1 MLPEEKARVK
11 IDKQLRNAGWD
22 IISRNEYLPNST
34 TAVKEALMVGNT
46 ESDYL
51 LFVDGKAIAVVEAKR
66 EENPLGDEVKKQAE
80 DYAVSPQSW
89 YALWFEKLIPL
100 VYMANGN
107 KIYFKNMLV
116 EDSEYEELSQ
126 MHSPK
131 KMLQIIGKK
140 SEYGA
145 LPLLEKR
152 GLRDCQYK
160 AETKLEE
167 SLKLGNKKNLAVL
180 ATGSGKTYLACLA
193 SYRLLN
199 YTQTKRILFLADRN
213 NLAKQ
218 ALSEFSLFDRTENM
232 QQMGNLYTIK
242 RLRKENDVNADIVI
256 STIQKLFA
264 VLTGQ
269 AIQDG
274 NEDEEDELAKKNE
287 EKESKEVVE
296 LCNDLKL
303 PPDYFQL
310 IIVDECHR
318 SIYGKW
324 KKVLDYFSGATVL
337 GLTATPT
344 PEAYAFF
351 NNNIIENYK
360 YEDSIVDGVNVPS
373 RIYRIITDVT
383 AHGGT
388 IEQGAKVVET
398 AKRTGKSETHAA
410 PITVEYGSS
419 ELDRSVVNKNQIR
432 EVLLAYKKAIYEDL
446 YPERDKKWEFIPK
459 TLIFAKDDNHAAEIV
474 EIAEDVFKTEF
485 ENNTL
490 PKNYVQ
496 KITYTAGDSDAL
508 ITDLRTTKDFR
519 IAVTVTLVATGTDVK
534 PLEVVLFMKDVHS
547 DVLYTQM
554 KGRGCRIISDDK
566 LKEVTPNA
574 DTKECYYIVDAVGVT
589 ESEKHIPKPGVGP
602 GPKRPLS
609 LEHLL
614 ERLAHNEVSDDNLM
628 LLRDYCSTINRRYEE
643 SVLFGRHLDYFITSY
658 GFAPRKLA
666 NDINTA
672 FAEGTLV
679 EYISPSHDNTARM
692 ALIYCLIGN
701 LQARNKLLEMQRG
714 YMVESGDDDKVLY
727 AGFSKESAKTY
738 IENFEKYL
746 DDNKDSIEALR
757 IIYNSE
763 DTLITH
769 EMLMELQDRLLAE
782 SRQYGAYQIW
792 KNYKLLDEQGDVE
805 ALDGKANV
813 NALTNLI
820 QIVRYAYKKNQKLTS
835 LINGY
840 AQRFSLYCG
849 RAQRVLTEDQKD
861 IMQQIAEY
869 IINDGAITV
878 MELNE
883 TDTEFFHTYLLVDL
897 VCLCRNPFSSILS
910 YSQFSNH
917 LYIFSNDR
925 IAFRLPDF
933 TIEYVISQYGKI
945 DVAFSAVA
953 MSTN

>member
-22 IISRNEYLPNST
+22 IVSRNEYLPNST
-34 TAVKEALMVGNT
+34 SAIKEALMGGNT

-51 LFVDGKAIAVVEAKR
+51 LFIDGKAIAVVEAKR
-66 EENPLGDEVKKQAE
+66 EDNPLGDEVKKQAE
-80 DYAVSPQSW
+80 DYAVSPQDW
-89 YALWFEKLIPL
+89 YGLWFEKLIPL

-116 EDSEYEELSQ
+116 EDADYEELPQ

-131 KMLQIIGKK
+131 KMLQIVGKT

-145 LPLLEKR
+145 LPLIEKR
-152 GLRDCQYK
+152 GLRDCQYR
-160 AETKLEE
+160 AEVKFEE
-167 SLKLGNKKNLAVL
+167 SLKMGNKKNLAVL

-199 YTQTKRILFLADRN
+199 YTPTKRILFLVDRN
-213 NLAKQ
+213 NLARQ
-218 ALSEFSLFDRTENM
+218 TESEFSVFDRTEG
-232 QQMGNLYTIK
+232 QQKMGNLYTIN
-242 RLRKENDVNADIVI
+242 RLKKEEDIKGDIVI
-256 STIQKLFA
+256 STIQKLFC

-269 AIQDG
+269 EINDSDEDA
-274 NEDEEDELAKKNE
+274 EDEKAKADE
-287 EKESKEVVE
+287 EKDSKTVID
-296 LCNDLKL
+296 LGNDLKL

-344 PEAYAFF
+344 PEAYAYF
-351 NNNIIENYK
+351 NKNVIEEYT
-360 YEDSIVDGVNVPS
+360 YDDSVVDGVNVPP

-383 AHGGT
+383 AHGGA
-388 IEQGAKVVET
+388 IEKGTKITEKS
-398 AKRTGKSETHAA
+398 KRTGKSETIDAGVS
-410 PITVEYGSS
+410 VEYGAA
-419 ELDRSVVNKNQIR
+419 ELDRSVVNKKQIK
-432 EVLLAYKKAIYEDL
+432 EVLMAYKKAIYEDL
-446 YPERDKKWEFIPK
+446 YPSREQKWESIPK
-459 TLIFAKDDNHAAEIV
+459 TLIFAKSDPHANDIV
-474 EIAEDVFKTEF
+474 EIAEEVFKVEF
-485 ENNTL
+485 ENGKL
-490 PKNYVQ
+490 PKNFVK
-496 KITYTAGDSDAL
+496 KITYTAGDSNAL
-508 ITDLRTTKDFR
+508 IRDLRIEKDFR

-554 KGRGCRIISDDK
+554 KGRGCRVISDDK

-589 ESEKHIPKPGVGP
+589 ESEKHIPKPGPDGP
-602 GPKRPLS
+602 GKKNLS

-614 ERLAHNEVSDDNLM
+614 ERLAHNEVSDENLM

-643 SVLFGRHLDYFITSY
+643 SVLFGRHLDYFITNF

-672 FAEGTLV
+672 FAQGTLV
-679 EYISPSHDNTARM
+679 EYISPSHDNSMRM
-692 ALIYCLIGN
+692 GLIYCLIGN

-714 YMVESGDDDKVLY
+714 YLVETGDDDKVLY
-727 AGFSKESAKTY
+727 AGFSKETAKTY

-746 DDNKDSIEALR
+746 EDHKDDIEALR

-763 DTLITH
+763 DKVITH
-769 EMLMELQDRLLAE
+769 DMLMELRDRLLSE
-782 SRQYGAYQIW
+782 SRQYGVYQIW

-805 ALDGKANV
+805 VLDGKVNV

-820 QIVRYAYKKNQKLTS
+820 QIVRYAYKKSQKLTS

-840 AQRFSLYCG
+840 ASRFSLYCG
-849 RAQRVLTEDQKD
+849 QNQRILTEEQKD

-883 TDTEFFHTYLLVDL
+883 TDTELWKKAVKSFGGKTLASEIQTLSKF
-897 VCLCRNPFSSILS
+897 IL
-910 YSQFSNH
+910 
-917 LYIFSNDR
+917 
-925 IAFRLPDF
+925 
-933 TIEYVISQYGKI
+933 K
-945 DVAFSAVA
+945 VA
-953 MSTN
+953 

>member
-1 MLPEEKARVK
+1 MVVKSRKEDAMLPEEKARVK

-213 NLAKQ
+213 NLAKR

-883 TDTEFFHTYLLVDL
+883 TDTELWKRAVKSFGGATLASEIQTLSKF
-897 VCLCRNPFSSILS
+897 IL
-910 YSQFSNH
+910 
-917 LYIFSNDR
+917 
-925 IAFRLPDF
+925 
-933 TIEYVISQYGKI
+933 K
-945 DVAFSAVA
+945 VA
-953 MSTN
+953 

>member
-11 IDKQLRNAGWD
+11 IDKQLRNVGWC
-22 IISRNEYLPNST
+22 IVSRNEYLPNST
-34 TAVKEALMVGNT
+34 VAVKEALMVGNT

-51 LFVDGKAIAVVEAKR
+51 LFIDGKAIAVVEAKR
-66 EENPLGDEVKKQAE
+66 EENPLGDDVKKQAE

-131 KMLQIIGKK
+131 KMLQMVGKK
-140 SEYGA
+140 SEYGV

-152 GLRDCQYK
+152 GLRDCQYN
-160 AETKLEE
+160 AEIKFEE

-199 YTQTKRILFLADRN
+199 YTSTKRILFLVDRN
-213 NLAKQ
+213 NLARQ
-218 ALSEFSLFDRTENM
+218 TETEFSLFDRTEN
-232 QQMGNLYTIK
+232 QMRMGDLYTIN
-242 RLRKENDVNADIVI
+242 RLKKETDIKSDIVI
-256 STIQKLFA
+256 STIQKLYA

-269 AIQDG
+269 DIQES
-274 NEDEEDELAKKNE
+274 NEDAEDEIAKNDE
-287 EKESKEVVE
+287 EKDNNEVVE
-296 LCNDLKL
+296 LGDDLKL

-324 KKVLDYFSGATVL
+324 KKVLDYFSSATVL

-344 PEAYAFF
+344 PEAYAYF
-351 NNNIIENYK
+351 NNNIIEQYT
-360 YEDSIVDGVNVPS
+360 YDDSVVDGVNVPP

-383 AHGGT
+383 EHGGT
-388 IEQGAKVVET
+388 IEKGSKVIET
-398 AKRTGKSETHAA
+398 AKRSGKSETHNAQT
-410 PITVEYGSS
+410 TVEYGST
-419 ELDRSVVNKNQIR
+419 ELDRSIVNKSQIR
-432 EVLLAYKKAIYEDL
+432 EVLMAYKKAIYEDL
-446 YPERDKKWEFIPK
+446 YPEREKKWEYIPK
-459 TLIFAKDDNHAAEIV
+459 TLIFAKSDSHATDIV
-474 EIAEDVFKTEF
+474 EIAKEVFKTEF
-485 ENNTL
+485 ENDEL
-490 PKNYVQ
+490 PENFVQ
-496 KITYTAGDSDAL
+496 KITYSSGDSNAL
-508 ITDLRTTKDFR
+508 IRELRTEKDFR

-554 KGRGCRIISDDK
+554 KGRGCRVISDDK

-589 ESEKHIPKPGVGP
+589 ESEKNIPKPGAGQ
-602 GPKRPLS
+602 GPKRALS

-643 SVLFGRHLDYFITSY
+643 SVLFSRHLDYFITNY

-679 EYISPSHDNTARM
+679 EYIDPSHDNTERM

-714 YMVESGDDDKVLY
+714 YMVESDDRDKVLY
-727 AGFSKESAKTY
+727 AGFSKESARTY

-746 DDNKDSIEALR
+746 EDNKDSIEALR

-763 DTLITH
+763 DIVITH
-769 EMLMELQDRLLAE
+769 EMLIELRDRLLAE
-782 SRQYGAYQIW
+782 SRQYGVYQIW
-792 KNYKLLDEQGDVE
+792 KNYKILDEQGDVE
-805 ALDGKANV
+805 VLDGKENV

-820 QIVRYAYKKNQKLTS
+820 QIVRYAYKKNSKLTS

-840 AQRFSLYCG
+840 AQRFTLYCG
-849 RAQRVLTEDQKD
+849 QAQRVLTEDQKD

-869 IINDGAITV
+869 IINDGAIMV

-883 TDTEFFHTYLLVDL
+883 TDTELWKRAVKSFGGAALASEIQTLSKF
-897 VCLCRNPFSSILS
+897 IL
-910 YSQFSNH
+910 
-917 LYIFSNDR
+917 
-925 IAFRLPDF
+925 
-933 TIEYVISQYGKI
+933 K
-945 DVAFSAVA
+945 VA
-953 MSTN
+953 